1 MSAAKALTIA
11 GVSLR
16 RLFRDRVGLFF
27 VIVLPVLI
35 TTAIGLTAFGAG
47 GAGGS
52 TLLVGLAN
60 EDRGALARE
69 LGERIDASASVETR
83 TYQDAAELR
92 AAVRRGYVLG
102 GVVIPN
108 GYDAELRAGR
118 SAEVEYLSNPTAS
131 APAGLRTSIAAA
143 VAEQGARVRAA
154 AFAVTRTGIPFDA
167 AYERASAAAGAP
179 AVSVAAETV
188 TAARSVPRGFDYP
201 AGANLILFMFITS
214 MAGASDLILARQLG
228 VSRRMLGTPTTAG
241 TVLAGEALGRLA
253 IALFQG
259 LFIFVVGTAVF
270 GVRFGDPLGVGLL
283 VIAFGLVSTAVAMLF
298 GTIFRTPDQAGS
310 IGPPVGIALGML
322 GGCMWPL
329 EIVPPLM
336 RQIGHLTPHAW
347 AMDAMLAL
355 MAKGADTAA
364 ILPQLLVLLGFSAAL
379 LPLATWRLRRAIVG

>member
-1 MSAAKALTIA
+1 MSVAKALAIA

-27 VIVLPVLI
+27 VIVLPILI
-35 TTAIGLTAFGAG
+35 TTAIGVTAFGAG
-47 GAGGS
+47 GGGS
-52 TLLVGLAN
+52 ALLVGLAN
-60 EDRGALARE
+60 EDAGGLARE
-69 LGERIDASASVETR
+69 LAERIDASPSVETR
-83 TYQDAAELR
+83 TYPDAAAVR

-108 GYDAELRAGR
+108 GYDTALRAGS
-118 SAEVEYLSNPTAS
+118 SAEVEYLSNPTGT

-143 VAEQGARVRAA
+143 VSEQGARVRAA
-154 AFAVTRTGIPFDA
+154 TFAATRGGVSFDA
-167 AYERASAAAGAP
+167 AYARASAAAGAP
-179 AVSVAAETV
+179 TVSVAAEAV
-188 TAARSVPRGFDYP
+188 TAARSLPRGFDYP

-228 VSRRMLGTPTTAG
+228 VSRRMLGTPTTAA

-259 LFIFVVGTAVF
+259 LFIFVVGTVVF

-283 VIAFGLVSTAVAMLF
+283 VISFGLVSTAVAMLF
-298 GTIFRTPDQAGS
+298 GTIFRTPDQAAS
-310 IGPPVGIALGML
+310 IAPPVGIALGML

-329 EIVPPLM
+329 EIVPPVM
-336 RQIGHLTPHAW
+336 RQVGHVTPHAW

-355 MAKGADTAA
+355 MARGADALA
-364 ILPQLLVLLGFSAAL
+364 ILPQILVLLAFSAVL